1 MSNDL
6 INTLKKD
13 LVISAKEA
21 ALIVGNRQKVYRLAE
36 KGEIAQV
43 YPEGL
48 GYFSLPDTEE
58 GEAHFAI
65 ISKYYPGCVVSGQ
78 TALSLYGLADEY
90 IGEIDVDIPKTT
102 NLKNALLNVHRIN
115 PNKLDGI
122 IKRSFEEKGV
132 PFKIRIY
139 SPERVLHEAYRYY
152 RLSDSFYRALK
163 RYRKLYLD
171 TKKPADQYAE
181 ILRFDKKIGTTII
194 NFLKMEDVNE

>member
-1 MSNDL
+1 MINNL

-21 ALIVGNRQKVYRLAE
+21 ALIVGDRQKVYRLAE

-43 YPEGL
+43 YPKGL
-48 GYFSLPDTEE
+48 GYFCLPETEE

-65 ISKYYPGCVVSGQ
+65 ISKYYPDCVISGH

-102 NLKNALLNVHRIN
+102 NLKNALLNVHRVS

-122 IKRSFEEKGV
+122 IKRSFEEKGI
-132 PFKIRIY
+132 PFKVKIY
-139 SPERVLHEAYRYY
+139 SPERVLLEAYKYY
-152 RLSDSFYRALK
+152 RL
-163 RYRKLYLD
+163 
-171 TKKPADQYAE
+171 
-181 ILRFDKKIGTTII
+181 
-194 NFLKMEDVNE
+194 